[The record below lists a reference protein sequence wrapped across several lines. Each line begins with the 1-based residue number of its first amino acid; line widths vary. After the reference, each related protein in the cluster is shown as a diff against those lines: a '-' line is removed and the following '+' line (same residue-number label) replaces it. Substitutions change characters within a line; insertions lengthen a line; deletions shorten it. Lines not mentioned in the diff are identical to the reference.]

1 MTTQIPHS
9 DVVVLG
15 AGMVGASLVHL
26 LQPALAQGM
35 RITLIDRQPLNW
47 DGDLSSRPPS
57 FDGRATALSYGT
69 QQMLAALNIWPLV
82 QERACAIEHIQVS
95 DQGHFGQAH
104 LHASEQNVD
113 ALGYIVENAVIGYGL
128 LKNIAYDGVDIKA
141 PANVADVKMNAAGAL
156 LSFDDGSQL
165 QTSLLVMADGARSPL
180 ATKLGIRHERSDYG
194 THALVTQVEMDK
206 PHGHWAYERF
216 SSDGPIA
223 FLPLRSNHFCVVWTL
238 NNDIVDA
245 VMALPDDALLAR
257 LQTQIGYR
265 LGTLEKAG
273 ERATY
278 PLGLIR
284 SSEQVRRSLVL
295 LGNAAHSLHPV
306 AGQGFNLAIRDTAV
320 LAEHLNRAW
329 ATDVPLGD
337 LNMLQAYERQQ
348 QADQFNT
355 IGASDVLPK
364 LFASASPAVGVL
376 RDAGL
381 LAMAAMPVT
390 RRLFTRHAMGL
401 GQKAAELSPFMPVK
415 AAGE

>member
-1 MTTQIPHS
+1 MTTQIPHT

-15 AGMVGASLVHL
+15 GGMVGASLVHL
-26 LQPALAQGM
+26 LSPALKQGM
-35 RITLIDRQPLNW
+35 KVTLIDRQPLNW
-47 DGDLSSRPPS
+47 DGDPGARPPS

-69 QQMLAALNIWPLV
+69 QQLLAALDIWPLV
-82 QERACAIEHIQVS
+82 RERACAIEHIQVS
-95 DQGHFGQAH
+95 DQGRFGQTH

-128 LKNIAYDGVDIKA
+128 LKDIARHGVDVRA
-141 PANVADVKMNAAGAL
+141 PASVADVSMNAGGAL
-156 LSFDDGSQL
+156 LSFDDGGQL

-180 ATKLGIRHERSDYG
+180 AARLGIRHERNDYG
-194 THALVTQVEMDK
+194 THALVTQVEVDQA
-206 PHGHWAYERF
+206 HGHWAYERF
-216 SSDGPIA
+216 SQDGPIA
-223 FLPLRSNHFCVVWTL
+223 FLPLRSNHFAVVWTL
-238 NNDIVDA
+238 SNELIDD
-245 VMALPDDALLAR
+245 VMALSDEALLAR
-257 LQTQIGYR
+257 LQAQIGYR
-265 LGTLEKAG
+265 LGTLVRAG

-320 LAEHLNRAW
+320 LAQHLNRAW
-329 ATDVPLGD
+329 ADKTPLGD

-348 QADQFNT
+348 QRDQFNT

-364 LFASASPAVGVL
+364 VFGSSSPVIGIL

-381 LAMAAMPVT
+381 LAMAAAPMA
-390 RRLFTRHAMGL
+390 RRLFPRHAMGL
-401 GQKAAELSPFMPVK
+401 GQKAAQLNRRR
-415 AAGE
+415 AGE